1 MKNDGKE
8 SELMDNWYDRS
19 LSFSFSGIMSATGN
33 GYVIYMT
40 MKRKTKLK
48 PPELM
53 TVNLAIF
60 DFGISGTASLR
71 STMQLCLS
79 TGDIDCVVAIS
90 ITYYFSTMRT
100 TVHYFIINC
109 FASSQLMC
117 LYSLICTYCHIQ
129 CI

>member
-19 LSFSFSGIMSATGN
+19 FSFSFSGIMSATGN

-60 DFGISGTASLR
+60 DFGISGTTSLNAAIFVYR
-71 STMQLCLS
+71 RYRLCGS
-79 TGDIDCVVAIS
+79 
-90 ITYYFSTMRT
+90 Y
-100 TVHYFIINC
+100 
-109 FASSQLMC
+109 
-117 LYSLICTYCHIQ
+117 
-129 CI
+129 